1 MRILIIAPS
10 SRLASGVEIDSIAPS
25 FETDIV
31 ADNVTLVRLMNRVK
45 QKNYDIIHFIT
56 DGNKEGLQL
65 SGEEIADR
73 EDVARMAKHTKARM
87 VFLNACDSQR
97 IGQYLVDVGI
107 PSAIAHDREIM
118 DDDAIQIAG
127 YFYNELAKNGGD
139 MKSAYSVAN
148 PRDGT
153 FSWLSNGN
161 YRDPLLQEI
170 IALRESGTQ
179 RQRALQ
185 WLSAGVIAHMVTAV
199 GLWLYQI
206 LYWWQ

>member
-1 MRILIIAPS
+1 MKILIIAPS
-10 SRLASGVEIDSIAPS
+10 SRLASNIEIDSIAPS

-31 ADNVTLVRLMNRVK
+31 DDNVTLVRLMNRVK
-45 QKNYDIIHFIT
+45 QKQYDIIHFIC
-56 DGNKEGLQL
+56 DGSKDGLKLSEGTA
-65 SGEEIADR
+65 ER
-73 EDVARMAKHTKARM
+73 EDVARMAKHTKAHM

-107 PSAIAHDREIM
+107 PSAIAHDRKIM

-161 YRDPLLQEI
+161 FRDPLLQEI
-170 IALRESGTQ
+170 IALRQEGNQ
-179 RQRALQ
+179 RNHALQ
-185 WLSAGVIAHMVTAV
+185 WLSAGVIAHMVTAA
-199 GLWLYQI
+199 GLWLHQAFYF
-206 LYWWQ
+206 WR